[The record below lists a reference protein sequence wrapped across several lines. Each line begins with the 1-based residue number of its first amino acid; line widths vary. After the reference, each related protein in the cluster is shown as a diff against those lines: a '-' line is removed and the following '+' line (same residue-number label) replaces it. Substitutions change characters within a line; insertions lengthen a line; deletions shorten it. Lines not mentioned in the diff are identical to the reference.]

1 MAKITTYEELRAL
14 YPPTVERAVL
24 KEMSALDRHAKRYIE
39 LSPFVALATTGVDGL
54 GDVTPRGGEP
64 GQVRV
69 ENDNSV
75 LLPDW
80 PGNNRLDS
88 LENIIDC
95 PGVGLLF
102 LIPGVKETLRVNGKA
117 EIITDDD
124 VRQLFEMR
132 GKLPRSVIRIAVEEV
147 YLHCA
152 KALMR
157 SHLWDDAARIERS
170 ELPTMNQMIRDQ
182 TGSSG
187 RLIGQEEMEESYK
200 AVLY

>member
-1 MAKITTYEELRAL
+1 MAKITTYEELQAL
-14 YPPTVERAVL
+14 YPPAVERAVS
-24 KEMSALDRHAKRYIE
+24 KEMTALDRHAKRYIE

-132 GKLPRSVIRIAVEEV
+132 GKLPSSVIRIAVEEV

>member
-157 SHLWDDAARIERS
+157 SHLWDDAARIKRS

-187 RLIGQEEMEESYK
+187 PLIGQEEMEESYK

>member
-187 RLIGQEEMEESYK
+187 PLIGQEEMEESYK

>member
-1 MAKITTYEELRAL
+1 MAKITTREELRNL
-14 YPPTVERAVL
+14 YPQAVERAVL
-24 KEMSALDRHAKRYIE
+24 KEMTALDRHAIRFIE
-39 LSPFVALATTGVDGL
+39 LSPFVTLATMGADGL

-88 LENIIDC
+88 LENIIDN

-102 LIPGVKETLRVNGKA
+102 LIPGVKETLRINGRA
-117 EIITDDD
+117 EIVTDDS

-132 GKLPRSVIRIAVEEV
+132 GKLPRSVIRITIEEV

-157 SHLWDDAARIERS
+157 SHLWEDSARIDRTD
-170 ELPTMNQMIRDQ
+170 LPTMNQMIKDQ
-182 TGSSG
+182 TNSTAP
-187 RLIGQEEMEESYK
+187 LISQEEMEESYK

>member
-1 MAKITTYEELRAL
+1 MATITSKAQLREL
-14 YPPTVERAVL
+14 YPPAVERAV
-24 KEMSALDRHAKRYIE
+24 KKQMASLDRHARRFIE
-39 LSPFVALATTGVDGL
+39 LSPFVTLATTGVDGL

-64 GQVRV
+64 GQVKV
-69 ENDNSV
+69 ENDNAV

-88 LENIIDC
+88 LENIIDH

-102 LIPGVKETLRVNGKA
+102 LIPGVKETLRINGRA
-117 EIITDDD
+117 EIVTDDSA
-124 VRQLFEMR
+124 RAQFETR

-157 SHLWDDAARIERS
+157 SHLWDDAARINRT
-170 ELPTMNQMIRDQ
+170 ELPTMNQMIKDQ
-182 TGSSG
+182 TGSTG
-187 RLIGQEEMEESYK
+187 PLISQEEMEESYK

>member
-1 MAKITTYEELRAL
+1 M
-14 YPPTVERAVL
+14 
-24 KEMSALDRHAKRYIE
+24 
-39 LSPFVALATTGVDGL
+39 ALATTGVDGL

-187 RLIGQEEMEESYK
+187 PLIGQEEMEESYK

>member
-1 MAKITTYEELRAL
+1 MA
-14 YPPTVERAVL
+14 
-24 KEMSALDRHAKRYIE
+24 SLDRHARHYIE
-39 LSPFVALATTGVDGL
+39 LSPFVTLATMGADGL

-88 LENIIDC
+88 LENIIDH

-102 LIPGVKETLRVNGKA
+102 LIPGVKETLRINGRA
-117 EIITDDD
+117 EIITDDG
-124 VRQLFEMR
+124 VRQLFETR
-132 GKLPRSVIRIAVEEV
+132 GKLPRSVIRVAVEEV

-157 SHLWDDAARIERS
+157 SHLWEDSARIERS
-170 ELPTMNQMIRDQ
+170 ELPTMNQMIKDQ
-182 TGSSG
+182 TGSTG
-187 RLIGQEEMEESYK
+187 PLISQEEMEESYK

>member
-1 MAKITTYEELRAL
+1 MAKITTYEELLAL

-24 KEMSALDRHAKRYIE
+24 KEMATLDRHAKRYIE

>member
-24 KEMSALDRHAKRYIE
+24 KEMTALDRHAKRYIE

>member
-88 LENIIDC
+88 LENIIDY

-187 RLIGQEEMEESYK
+187 PLIGQEEMEESYK

>member
-1 MAKITTYEELRAL
+1 
-14 YPPTVERAVL
+14 
-24 KEMSALDRHAKRYIE
+24 
-39 LSPFVALATTGVDGL
+39 
-54 GDVTPRGGEP
+54 
-64 GQVRV
+64 VRV
-69 ENDNSV
+69 ENDNAV

-88 LENIIDC
+88 LENIIDH

-102 LIPGVKETLRVNGKA
+102 LIPGVKETLRINGRA
-117 EIITDDD
+117 EIVTDDS

-157 SHLWDDAARIERS
+157 SHLWDDTARIDRA
-170 ELPTMNQMIRDQ
+170 ELPTMNQMIKDQ
-182 TGSSG
+182 TSG
-187 RLIGQEEMEESYK
+187 TGPLISQEEMEESYK

>member
-1 MAKITTYEELRAL
+1 MAKITTHEELRAL
-14 YPPTVERAVL
+14 YPPKVERAVL
-24 KEMSALDRHAKRYIE
+24 KEMTALDRHAKRFIE
-39 LSPFVALATTGVDGL
+39 LSPFVTLATTGADGL

-102 LIPGVKETLRVNGKA
+102 LIPGVKETLRVNGEA
-117 EIITDDD
+117 EIITDDHI
-124 VRQLFEMR
+124 RQLFEMR
-132 GKLPRSVIRIAVEEV
+132 GKLPRSVIRIKVAEV

-157 SHLWDDAARIERS
+157 SHLWEDSARIDRA
-170 ELPTMNQMIRDQ
+170 ELPTMNQMIKDQ
-182 TGSSG
+182 TSG
-187 RLIGQEEMEESYK
+187 TGPLISQEDMEESYK

>member
-1 MAKITTYEELRAL
+1 MA
-14 YPPTVERAVL
+14 
-24 KEMSALDRHAKRYIE
+24 SLDHHARHYIE
-39 LSPFVALATTGVDGL
+39 LSPFVTLATMGADGL

-88 LENIIDC
+88 LENIIDH

-102 LIPGVKETLRVNGKA
+102 LIPGVKETLRINGRA
-117 EIITDDD
+117 EIITDDG
-124 VRQLFEMR
+124 VRQLFETR
-132 GKLPRSVIRIAVEEV
+132 GKLPRSVIRVAVEEV

-157 SHLWDDAARIERS
+157 SHLWDDSARIERS
-170 ELPTMNQMIRDQ
+170 ELPTMNQMIKDQ
-182 TGSSG
+182 TGSTG
-187 RLIGQEEMEESYK
+187 PLISQEEMEESYK

>member
-1 MAKITTYEELRAL
+1 MATITSKAQLREL
-14 YPPTVERAVL
+14 YPPAVERAV
-24 KEMSALDRHAKRYIE
+24 KKQMASLDRHARRFIE
-39 LSPFVALATTGVDGL
+39 LSPFVTLATTGVDGL

-64 GQVRV
+64 GQVKV
-69 ENDNSV
+69 ENDNAV

-88 LENIIDC
+88 LENIIDH

-102 LIPGVKETLRVNGKA
+102 LIPGVKETLRINGRA
-117 EIITDDD
+117 EIITDDN
-124 VRQLFEMR
+124 VRALFETR

-157 SHLWDDAARIERS
+157 SHLWDDAARINRT
-170 ELPTMNQMIRDQ
+170 ELPTMNQMIKDQ
-182 TGSSG
+182 TGSTG
-187 RLIGQEEMEESYK
+187 PLISQEEMEESYK

>member
-1 MAKITTYEELRAL
+1 MATITSKAQLREL
-14 YPPTVERAVL
+14 YPPAVERAV
-24 KEMSALDRHAKRYIE
+24 KKQMASLDRHARRFIE
-39 LSPFVALATTGVDGL
+39 LSPFVTLATTGTDGL

-64 GQVRV
+64 GQVKV
-69 ENDNSV
+69 ENDNAV

-88 LENIIDC
+88 LENIIDH

-102 LIPGVKETLRVNGKA
+102 LIPGVKETLRINGRA
-117 EIITDDD
+117 EIITDDN
-124 VRQLFEMR
+124 VRALFETR

-157 SHLWDDAARIERS
+157 SHLWDDAARINRT
-170 ELPTMNQMIRDQ
+170 ELPTMNQMIKDQ
-182 TGSSG
+182 TGSTG
-187 RLIGQEEMEESYK
+187 PLISQEEMEESYK

>member
-1 MAKITTYEELRAL
+1 MAKITTHEQLRAL
-14 YPPTVERAVL
+14 YPPKVERAVL
-24 KEMSALDRHAKRYIE
+24 KEMTALDRHAKRFVE
-39 LSPFVALATTGVDGL
+39 LSPFMPLATMGADGL

-69 ENDNSV
+69 ENDNAV

-88 LENIIDC
+88 LENIIDH

-102 LIPGVKETLRVNGKA
+102 LIPGVKETLRINGRA
-117 EIITDDD
+117 EIVTDDS

-157 SHLWDDAARIERS
+157 SHLWDDTARIDRA
-170 ELPTMNQMIRDQ
+170 ELPTMNQMIKDQ
-182 TGSSG
+182 TSG
-187 RLIGQEEMEESYK
+187 TGPLISQEEMEESYK